1 MMGEG
6 AKLKVLVIEDEALVA
21 MLIEDV
27 LVELGYE
34 PVAVA
39 ARLNDAM
46 DQARTL
52 TVDLAIVDINLN
64 GQRTDPVVEVLN
76 ARGIPF
82 VFASGYGAAG
92 VSEPWKHVPVVQ
104 KPFQPR
110 DLASAIRRALSR

>member
-1 MMGEG
+1 
-6 AKLKVLVIEDEALVA
+6 
-21 MLIEDV
+21 
-27 LVELGYE
+27 
-34 PVAVA
+34 
-39 ARLNDAM
+39 
-46 DQARTL
+46 
-52 TVDLAIVDINLN
+52 
-64 GQRTDPVVEVLN
+64 VEVLN